1 MIFHTEK
8 NNLSIPDD
16 SQNIR
21 YQFRRETRETANLSI
36 FDTNPNITGINSI
49 QKQPIYQ
56 FHTETE
62 NLSYTVYT
70 GTLTTKFIKSIQ
82 NNQLRNSRHSTKHYQ
97 FRTET
102 TNLSTTEIS
111 KIIYRYTYTSRDSGG
126 REIRTG
132 KKLRQIRSRLLVCT
146 KWKTKSFTG
155 T

>member
-1 MIFHTEK
+1 MIAKT
-8 NNLSIPDD
+8 L
-16 SQNIR
+16 
-21 YQFRRETRETANLSI
+21 
-36 FDTNPNITGINSI
+36 GINSAE
-49 QKQPIYQ
+49 KLEKRPIYQ
-56 FHTETE
+56 FSTQTQTLPVLIPYRNSQFINSLQKTE

-132 KKLRQIRSRLLVCT
+132 KKLHQIRSRLLVCT
-146 KWKTKSFTG
+146 KWKRKSFTG

>member
-82 NNQLRNSRHSTKHYQ
+82 NNQ
-97 FRTET
+97 
-102 TNLSTTEIS
+102 
-111 KIIYRYTYTSRDSGG
+111 
-126 REIRTG
+126 
-132 KKLRQIRSRLLVCT
+132 
-146 KWKTKSFTG
+146 
-155 T
+155 

>member
-16 SQNIR
+16 SQNIINSAEKLEKR
-21 YQFRRETRETANLSI
+21 PIYQFSTQTQTLTVSI
-36 FDTNPNITGINSI
+36 PYRNSQFINSI
-49 QKQPIYQ
+49 QKQK
-56 FHTETE
+56 

-126 REIRTG
+126 REIRTE
-132 KKLRQIRSRLLVCT
+132 KKLHQIRSRLLV
-146 KWKTKSFTG
+146 
-155 T
+155 